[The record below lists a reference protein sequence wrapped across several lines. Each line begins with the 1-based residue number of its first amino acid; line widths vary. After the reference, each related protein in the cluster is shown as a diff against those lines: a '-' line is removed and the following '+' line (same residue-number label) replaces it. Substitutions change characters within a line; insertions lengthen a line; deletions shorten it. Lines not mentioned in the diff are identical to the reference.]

1 MGTQIKKI
9 GVLTSGGDAP
19 GMNAAIRA
27 VVRSCFFYGLEAVGI
42 YRGYEGMIEGDFE
55 SMDVRSVNHILE
67 KGGTVLKS
75 ARCLDFHKPEF
86 RAKAADQ
93 LRANGIDA
101 VVAIGGNGT
110 FTGAKLLWEEHG
122 IPVIGVPGTIDND
135 LHGSDFTIGFDTANN
150 VVLTAIDNI
159 RNTAMSHNRLF
170 FVEVMGRES
179 GYIAAYTGLASGAF
193 GILIP
198 EKETTFEDLIEKLD
212 TGRKNGK
219 SSSIVVVAEGNKWG
233 GASEIK
239 KLIKEKAPVYDA
251 KVTILGHTQRGGNP
265 SCFDRILA
273 SRLGVAAVEGLMEG
287 RSGVMAGII
296 KNEVAYTSLEDAIQF
311 KDQID
316 SEIIRVAEI
325 LSI

>member
-1 MGTQIKKI
+1 MGKQIKKI

-27 VVRSCFFYGLEAVGI
+27 VVRSSLYYGVEAVGI

-55 SMDVRSVNHILE
+55 EMNVRSVNHILQ
-67 KGGTVLKS
+67 KGGTILKS

-86 RAKAADQ
+86 RAKAAAK
-93 LRANGIDA
+93 LREYGIDA
-101 VVAIGGNGT
+101 VVAVGGNGT
-110 FTGAKLLWEEHG
+110 FTGAKLLWEEHN

-150 VVLTAIDNI
+150 VVLQSIDSI

-198 EKETTFEDLIEKLD
+198 EKETSFEDLVEKLD
-212 TGRKNGK
+212 AGRKNGK
-219 SSSIVVVAEGNKWG
+219 TSSIVVVAEGNKWG

-239 KLIKEKAPVYDA
+239 QMIIDKAPIYDP
-251 KVTILGHTQRGGNP
+251 KVTILGHVQRGGIP
-265 SCFDRILA
+265 TCFDRILA
-273 SRLGVAAVEGLMEG
+273 SRLGVAAVEALIDGK
-287 RSGVMAGII
+287 SGVMVGVIDN
-296 KNEVAYTSLEDAIQF
+296 KVAYTSLNDAIQF
-311 KDQID
+311 KDHVD
-316 SEIIRVAEI
+316 DEITRVADI

>member
-1 MGTQIKKI
+1 MGKQIKKI

-27 VVRSCFFYGLEAVGI
+27 VVRSSLYYGVEAVGI

-55 SMDVRSVNHILE
+55 SMDVRSVNHILQ
-67 KGGTVLKS
+67 KGGTILKS
-75 ARCLDFHKPEF
+75 ARCLDFHKPEY
-86 RAKAADQ
+86 RAKAAEQ
-93 LRANGIDA
+93 LRKYGIDA
-101 VVAIGGNGT
+101 VVTIGGNGT
-110 FTGAKLLWEEHG
+110 FTGAKYLWEEQG

-150 VVLTAIDNI
+150 VVLEAIDNI

-198 EKETTFEDLIEKLD
+198 EKETTFEDLIEKLEA
-212 TGRKNGK
+212 GRRNGK
-219 SSSIVVVAEGNKWG
+219 TSSIVVVAEGNKWG

-239 KLIKEKAPVYDA
+239 QMIKDKASHYDP
-251 KVTILGHTQRGGNP
+251 KVTILGHVQRGGVP
-265 SCFDRILA
+265 TCFDRILA
-273 SRLGVAAVEGLMEG
+273 SRLGVAAVEGLREG
-287 RSGVMAGII
+287 KSGVMAGII
-296 KNEVAYTSLEDAIQF
+296 KNEVAYTSLDDAIAF
-311 KDQID
+311 KDQVD
-316 SEIIRVAEI
+316 SEIVRVAEI